1 MQAAVIMPN
10 LPAPVMG
17 CRHHTSC
24 YRSSRPA
31 GALFALLLCS
41 HVVPCCAT
49 LQVNLMEAEKQGLE
63 HPEAFG
69 LPPRPAAAN
78 SSSSKALPAPAA
90 DAAAA
95 TAGAVVSKDSKGSSG
110 SKRSK
115 GDGDD
120 DDEAPGQV
128 VDMVFAAP
136 KAATYNL
143 SLVAMSDCWVGADET
158 VQVGRTDGIVGFW
171 CGCMVALGWQVHSVL
186 GAVAITGSCTLV
198 SWCVSACRCRSKV
211 ARSVGCHWAGGD
223 GMEVSLLKGEAAVPN
238 GSSL

>member
-1 MQAAVIMPN
+1 VVLCNAAK
-10 LPAPVMG
+10 
-17 CRHHTSC
+17 
-24 YRSSRPA
+24 
-31 GALFALLLCS
+31 FA
-41 HVVPCCAT
+41 V
-49 LQVNLMEAEKQGLE
+49 QVNLMEAEKQGLE

-78 SSSSKALPAPAA
+78 SSSTKALPAPAA

-115 GDGDD
+115 GDAGE
-120 DDEAPGQV
+120 DDEELPGQV

-158 VQVGRTDGIVGFW
+158 VQVGRT
-171 CGCMVALGWQVHSVL
+171 
-186 GAVAITGSCTLV
+186 
-198 SWCVSACRCRSKV
+198 R
-211 ARSVGCHWAGGD
+211 
-223 GMEVSLLKGEAAVPN
+223 
-238 GSSL
+238 